1 MQVLS
6 FTCIDPNVTVVTS
19 PSYLRVPNLPPFN
32 SFTIICTVGKPAHVT
47 TNVTVDW
54 IISNQP
60 VTNYLGHSVSIREG
74 ESEEVVIVLNVTNAV
89 EVGHFVYQC
98 EARLKGGEEEEEEEV
113 VVYYEESDVIIH
125 GKRGREGEGEIESR
139 KCGREGKRRKD

>member
-1 MQVLS
+1 MQALS

-19 PSYLRVPNLPPFN
+19 PSYYRVPNLPPFN
-32 SFTIICTVGKPAHVT
+32 SFTIICTVGKPAHLT

-54 IISNQP
+54 TISNQP
-60 VTNYLGHSVSIREG
+60 VTNYLGHSVSIGEG
-74 ESEEVVIVLNVTNAV
+74 ESEEVVVVLNVTNAV

-113 VVYYEESDVIIH
+113 VVYYEESNVIIH
-125 GKRGREGEGEIESR
+125 GKRGR
-139 KCGREGKRRKD
+139 GRDRE